1 MNPYF
6 EILLCIFGLF
16 MLILAS
22 IEDFKKR
29 EVYDLISY
37 SLIAIPLISRIFYSI
52 TSQNLSYF
60 IATIIP
66 VIFATLFGFFMYY
79 TNQWGGGDVK
89 VLIGIAA
96 TIPFFPIFANNE
108 ITKNLLNIIN
118 IPFKNNLFFY
128 SFLIISFFEGA
139 ILGLIYGIYS
149 IVKEKEKSSQ
159 MIIDSLKK
167 HKFEQIAFTI
177 INLFFLLTFLITKE
191 ISYLLLFFS
200 IFLIQFLLPL
210 IFTIEQLMIKEV
222 TPKELTEG
230 DWIIEDIFVDGKLFY
245 SKKQPGVELNQI
257 ERLVKLYEDGI
268 INTVK
273 IKIGFPFVPA
283 FLFSYITIFI
293 IFVFL

>member
-149 IVKEKEKSSQ
+149 IVKEKEKSFQ

-177 INLFFLLTFLITKE
+177 INLFFLLTFLITTE

-230 DWIIEDIFVDGKLFY
+230 DWIIEDIVIDDKLFY

-257 ERLVKLYEDGI
+257 EKLIQLYEEGRIDK
-268 INTVK
+268 VK